1 MDAKGL
7 TPILL
12 ALLLSCLAFP
22 AKCNTFTL
30 SLGHFRSRIFQR
42 RKMTNSSVL
51 AGKGG
56 GDAETWATGG
66 LRRWP
71 DDGEEDMLGSSKLNI
86 VLCIK
91 SRCNP
96 DNRTCYCCQTIPSP
110 NCWLS
115 QKECW
120 DSCPSRRQLH
130 VGSLPPAPVP
140 SSNIDEPHYRS
151 INSRAVPDS
160 TSPGDIL

>member
-12 ALLLSCLAFP
+12 ALLLSCLVFP
-22 AKCNTFTL
+22 AKC
-30 SLGHFRSRIFQR
+30 
-42 RKMTNSSVL
+42 
-51 AGKGG
+51 KGG

>member
-1 MDAKGL
+1 
-7 TPILL
+7 
-12 ALLLSCLAFP
+12 
-22 AKCNTFTL
+22 
-30 SLGHFRSRIFQR
+30 
-42 RKMTNSSVL
+42 MTNSSVL

-96 DNRTCYCCQTIPSP
+96 DNRTCYCCQTIPKRVLGLLP
-110 NCWLS
+110 
-115 QKECW
+115 Q
-120 DSCPSRRQLH
+120 PAATTRRL
-130 VGSLPPAPVP
+130 PAPCAGA
-140 SSNIDEPHYRS
+140 IIQH
-151 INSRAVPDS
+151 
-160 TSPGDIL
+160 